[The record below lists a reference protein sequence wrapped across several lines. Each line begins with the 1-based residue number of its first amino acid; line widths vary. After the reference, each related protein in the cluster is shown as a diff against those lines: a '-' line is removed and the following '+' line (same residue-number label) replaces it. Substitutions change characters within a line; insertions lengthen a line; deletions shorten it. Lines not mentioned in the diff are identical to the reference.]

1 MYRNVKDIW
10 GRTFFSFVLL
20 CLFKKCTEL
29 TQLDSFLSS
38 CSELRCGEVSA
49 NYPHLN
55 GNISMTTANW
65 DSLSLSLSHVT
76 TVTVTRTDRLPGREK
91 NLA

>member
-1 MYRNVKDIW
+1 MKNLSQFCIKARNDWIV
-10 GRTFFSFVLL
+10 
-20 CLFKKCTEL
+20 
-29 TQLDSFLSS
+29 
-38 CSELRCGEVSA
+38 CGEVSA

-76 TVTVTRTDRLPGREK
+76 TVTVTRTDRNIISIIYTTSGLKQAQTSPAFE
-91 NLA
+91 L